1 MCGLDIMKHILEELK
16 EHIPYSVFSAAFA
29 LIVVA
34 IFSAICFLID
44 GSKLSYVSGDL
55 FHVFHPVHM
64 LLSAAATTAMFWK
77 HWRNLFRAIVVG
89 FLGSVVVCGISD
101 IVIPWLGG
109 MFLGASMHLHICI
122 LEHPFMVLPFVFV
135 GIITG
140 LAAAEV
146 IPSATVFSHT
156 SHVFISSMAS
166 VLYLLSYGL
175 VNWMGAIGGLFIIII
190 LAVVLPCC
198 ISDIVLPLLAL
209 PSYGEK
215 SSLIEESAPEEKLN
229 EAEF

>member
-1 MCGLDIMKHILEELK
+1 VKHILAELK
-16 EHIPYSVFSAAFA
+16 DHIPYSVFSAAFA

-34 IFSAICFLID
+34 IFSAACFLID
-44 GSKLSYVSGDL
+44 HSKFSAVAGDL

-77 HWRNLFRAIVVG
+77 HWHNLSRAVVVG
-89 FLGSVVVCGISD
+89 FLGSVLVCGISD
-101 IVIPWLGG
+101 VIIPWLGG
-109 MFLGASMHLHICI
+109 MLLGVSMHLHICI
-122 LEHPFMVLPFVFV
+122 LEHPVMVLPFVFI
-135 GIITG
+135 GIMTG

-146 IPSATVFSHT
+146 IPRATVFSHT

-166 VLYLLSYGL
+166 VLYMLSYGL
-175 VNWMGAIGGLFIIII
+175 VNWMGVIGSVFIIII

-209 PSYGEK
+209 PCCGEK
-215 SSLIEESAPEEKLN
+215 SGLTEESASEENLMR
-229 EAEF
+229 

>member
-1 MCGLDIMKHILEELK
+1 MKHILEELK

-29 LIVVA
+29 LIVVS
-34 IFSAICFLID
+34 IFSSICFLID
-44 GSKLSYVSGDL
+44 GTNFLMFPGIYFMCHPCICCWCCLQRQCSGNTGGTQ
-55 FHVFHPVHM
+55 
-64 LLSAAATTAMFWK
+64 SG
-77 HWRNLFRAIVVG
+77 VVG

-101 IVIPWLGG
+101 IVIPWLEACS
-109 MFLGASMHLHICI
+109 GASCIAHLI

-215 SSLIEESAPEEKLN
+215 SSLKEESAPEEKLN

>member
-1 MCGLDIMKHILEELK
+1 MKHILAELK
-16 EHIPYSVFSAAFA
+16 DHIPYSVFSAAFA

-34 IFSAICFLID
+34 IFSAACFLID
-44 GSKLSYVSGDL
+44 QSKFSAAAGDL

-64 LLSAAATTAMFWK
+64 LLSATATTAMFWK
-77 HWRNLFRAIVVG
+77 HWHNPARAVVVG
-89 FLGSVVVCGISD
+89 FLGSVMVCGISD
-101 IVIPWLGG
+101 IIIPLLGG
-109 MFLGASMHLHICI
+109 MLLGESMHLHICI
-122 LEHPFMVLPFVFV
+122 LEHPVMVLPFVFV
-135 GIITG
+135 GIVTG

-146 IPSATVFSHT
+146 IPRATVFSHT

-175 VNWMGAIGGLFIIII
+175 ANWMGVIGSVFIIII

-209 PSYGEK
+209 PCCGEK
-215 SSLIEESAPEEKLN
+215 SGIAGERAPEENFLKKILR
-229 EAEF
+229 

>member
-1 MCGLDIMKHILEELK
+1 MKHIMEELK

-29 LIVVA
+29 LIMVA
-34 IFSAICFLID
+34 FFNAVCFLID
-44 GSKLSYVSGDL
+44 ESKLSYVSGDL

-64 LLSAAATTAMFWK
+64 LLSSAATTAMFWK
-77 HWRNLFRAIVVG
+77 HWHNPSRAIVVG
-89 FLGSVVVCGISD
+89 FLGSVVVCGFSD
-101 IVIPWLGG
+101 IIIPWLGG
-109 MFLGASMHLHICI
+109 MFLGVPMDLHICI
-122 LEHPFMVLPFVFV
+122 LEHPFMVLPFVFI

-140 LAAAEV
+140 LAAAEI
-146 IPSATVFSHT
+146 IPRATVFSHT

-175 VNWMGAIGGLFIIII
+175 VNWMGAIGSVFVIVI

-209 PSYGEK
+209 PSCGEK
-215 SSLIEESAPEEKLN
+215 SNLTGESASGENLN
-229 EAEF
+229 EIELKNV

>member
-1 MCGLDIMKHILEELK
+1 MRHILTELK
-16 EHIPYSVFSAAFA
+16 DHIPYSVFSAAFA

-34 IFSAICFLID
+34 FFSAACFLID
-44 GSKLSYVSGDL
+44 QGKFSTVSGNL
-55 FHVFHPVHM
+55 FHVFHPVHL
-64 LLSAAATTAMFWK
+64 LLSSVATTAMFWK
-77 HWRNLFRAIVVG
+77 HWHNPARAVVVG
-89 FLGSVVVCGISD
+89 FLGSVLICGISD

-109 MFLGASMHLHICI
+109 LLLGVSMHLHICV
-122 LEHPFMVLPFVFV
+122 LEHPVKVLPFVFI

-146 IPSATVFSHT
+146 IPRATVFSHT

-175 VNWMGAIGGLFIIII
+175 VNWMGVIGSVFIIII

-198 ISDIVLPLLAL
+198 ISDIVFPLLAITCCGGKGNFIKE
-209 PSYGEK
+209 SV
-215 SSLIEESAPEEKLN
+215 SEENLN
-229 EAEF
+229 EIDTKNV